1 MQSKQEMHVDTEIQA
16 SPEEVYKALT
26 DPSEFKIW
34 DPTRAVSDIRPG
46 GRMLW
51 RFRGRE
57 GGITLIQVEPG
68 RRWIGDFT
76 FRPGW
81 KVRSEVELVP
91 TAHGVRISLTNRD
104 LPTDPQILEAIQ
116 AGLEGWSGW
125 VEALKVHVDV
135 AKGRVLTKVVDD
147 LRVATQTMEESDID
161 RLSDRLGETGPRVIE
176 KVRLQKADA
185 VGTVLIYHS
194 REPWKVEVGC
204 VLEGEVAPAEDLQ
217 VRNLAGGLVVAKP
230 YNRHA
235 NTQTLFLHNG
245 IEKWCGQNGYKPT
258 GPTRE
263 IYTANIWDQ
272 KTPVPG
278 EVQVPV
284 TRKQSS

>member
-1 MQSKQEMHVDTEIQA
+1 MI
-16 SPEEVYKALT
+16 
-26 DPSEFKIW
+26 
-34 DPTRAVSDIRPG
+34 
-46 GRMLW
+46 W

-57 GGITLIQVEPG
+57 GGIALIQVEHG
-68 RRWIGDFT
+68 RRWVGDFT

-91 TAHGVRISLTNRD
+91 TAHGVRVSLTNRD
-104 LPTDPQILEAIQ
+104 LPTDPQILEAVQ

-125 VEALKVHVDV
+125 VESLKAHVDV

-147 LRVATQTMEESDID
+147 LRVATQTMEETDMD
-161 RLSDRLGETGPRVIE
+161 RLTDLLGETGPKVIE
-176 KVRLQKADA
+176 KVRQQNADA
-185 VGTVLIYHS
+185 VGSVLVYHS

-204 VLEGEVAPAEDLQ
+204 VLEGEVEPAKDLQ

-235 NTQTLFLHNG
+235 NFQTLFLHNG

-272 KTPVPG
+272 KTPIPG

-284 TRKQSS
+284 TRKQPS